1 MSGDGAY
8 VTLRG
13 LVQLRYQARG
23 FSYLPAQPVHT
34 LLAGR
39 KRSRPRGRGL
49 DFDELRHYRP
59 GDDIRTMDW
68 RVTRRARSPF
78 VRVFTEERDRPV
90 YLIIDQRLAMFFGS
104 RYQMKSTAAARV
116 AALTAWRVI
125 GVGDRVGALLFNDDE
140 HAFFRPSRSPAGV
153 MRLLE
158 RLVTMNTALSTAAET
173 TSQPDALA
181 EALASVGRYLT
192 HDSLVV
198 VISDFDGWS
207 DDCLSLVKRIRH
219 SNDLIAAVVSDP
231 LERSLADADQLV
243 VTDGDFQL
251 QIDNGETSTG
261 HNFQQ
266 DYAARLNAL
275 VETLKRHTIP
285 VIPLGTETDITSQ
298 LLRQLGGAATRP
310 VRAHKP

>member
-1 MSGDGAY
+1 MRK
-8 VTLRG
+8 LENRG
-13 LVQLRYQARG
+13 ESL
-23 FSYLPAQPVHT
+23 
-34 LLAGR
+34 
-39 KRSRPRGRGL
+39 
-49 DFDELRHYRP
+49 
-59 GDDIRTMDW
+59 
-68 RVTRRARSPF
+68 
-78 VRVFTEERDRPV
+78 
-90 YLIIDQRLAMFFGS
+90 
-104 RYQMKSTAAARV
+104 
-116 AALTAWRVI
+116 
-125 GVGDRVGALLFNDDE
+125 
-140 HAFFRPSRSPAGV
+140 
-153 MRLLE
+153 
-158 RLVTMNTALSTAAET
+158 
-173 TSQPDALA
+173 DALA